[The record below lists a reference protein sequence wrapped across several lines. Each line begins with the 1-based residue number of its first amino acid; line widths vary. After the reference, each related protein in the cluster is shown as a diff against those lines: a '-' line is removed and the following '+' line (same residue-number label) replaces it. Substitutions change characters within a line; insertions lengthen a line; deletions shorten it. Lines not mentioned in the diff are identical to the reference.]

1 MKLLL
6 ICYAAL
12 TVNAKNLE
20 RFFKVEKEHYRVWK
34 TIGAEL
40 GVDVDT
46 LNATERD
53 HRDIKYCLHAMIDSA
68 NPAPTYETMTK
79 ILESANIS
87 NAIAGMIMLLS
98 FTLLTYHHA
107 KLDLTVTTKMAMG
120 WGLHTLY
127 DLLMVLTY
135 QSNQNGILC

>member
-20 RFFKVEKEHYRVWK
+20 RFFKVKKEHYRVWK

-53 HRDIKYCLHAMIDSA
+53 HRDIKCCLHAVIDSA
-68 NPAPTYETMTK
+68 NPAPTYKTMTK

-98 FTLLTYHHA
+98 FTLLT
-107 KLDLTVTTKMAMG
+107 
-120 WGLHTLY
+120 
-127 DLLMVLTY
+127 
-135 QSNQNGILC
+135 